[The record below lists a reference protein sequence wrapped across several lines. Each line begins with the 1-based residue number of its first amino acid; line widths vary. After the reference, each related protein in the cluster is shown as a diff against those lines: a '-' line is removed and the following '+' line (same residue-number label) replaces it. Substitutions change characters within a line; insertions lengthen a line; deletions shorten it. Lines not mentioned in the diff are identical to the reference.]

1 MHFVSF
7 FCPYRALSW
16 VKYKIREVKNSIRD
30 KQDVRAKAKNQ
41 GVLADAWFD
50 SKKDLWTEE
59 VV

>member
-7 FCPYRALSW
+7 FCAYRAFPR

-50 SKKDLWTEE
+50 SKKDL
-59 VV
+59 